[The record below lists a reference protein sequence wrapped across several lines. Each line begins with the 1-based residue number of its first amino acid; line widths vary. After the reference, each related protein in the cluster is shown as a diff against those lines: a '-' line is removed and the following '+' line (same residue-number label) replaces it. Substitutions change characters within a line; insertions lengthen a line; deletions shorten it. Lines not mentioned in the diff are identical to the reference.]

1 MNSILGA
8 VRSGSR
14 GLRSSSRD
22 RGGAKQ
28 STPPR
33 DRIVGLPQHQQHQH
47 AAAAPKAPP
56 TDSSRYQGAVTSEE
70 KVQLELQRRQMN
82 KKVEVYQKK
91 IQELEL
97 QVTVSASAPG
107 DADRGRDPSGADAVT
122 EAIRLVS
129 RLREAQNEAES
140 R

>member
-1 MNSILGA
+1 M
-8 VRSGSR
+8 
-14 GLRSSSRD
+14 
-22 RGGAKQ
+22 
-28 STPPR
+28 
-33 DRIVGLPQHQQHQH
+33 
-47 AAAAPKAPP
+47 
-56 TDSSRYQGAVTSEE
+56 TSEE

-97 QVTVSASAPG
+97 QVTVSALAPG
-107 DADRGRDPSGADAVT
+107 DAGRGRDPSGADAVT
-122 EAIRLVS
+122 EAIQLVS